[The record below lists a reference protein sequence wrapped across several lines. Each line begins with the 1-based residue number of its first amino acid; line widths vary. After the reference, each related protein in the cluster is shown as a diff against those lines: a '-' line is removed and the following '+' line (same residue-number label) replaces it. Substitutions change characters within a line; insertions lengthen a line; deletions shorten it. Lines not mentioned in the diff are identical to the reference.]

1 MRPCATCT
9 HPDRAAIEAELL
21 RGVSLRTVAG
31 RHGISSTALHRHRCR
46 HMTEPSV
53 GDILEPDGKGDSWR
67 EWDGTKWQRIDAPRR
82 EHLKEVQGRP
92 VDVPWRNGWSIHNN
106 FAFCRRVYRRKQS
119 RTRSTASLT
128 LPGAR
133 HVYS

>member
-1 MRPCATCT
+1 MDDPLMRPCATCT

-53 GDILEPDGKGDSWR
+53 GDILAPDDKGDFWR
-67 EWDGTKWQRIDAPRR
+67 AWNGTQWQRIEAPRF
-82 EHLKEVQGRP
+82 EHLKEVLGRP
-92 VDVPWRNGWSIHNN
+92 AVAPWRTGWSIHNN
-106 FAFCRRVYRRKQS
+106 FAFHRKVYRRKQS
-119 RTRSTASLT
+119 RTRSTGL
-128 LPGAR
+128 
-133 HVYS
+133 